1 MPRFFGLTAN
11 DKDLFLEHI
20 FVLIYHLGF
29 TYKDAYNLPVWQ
41 RLWFI
46 NRLKEEFKRA
56 KENNQSPNST
66 AHGTNS
72 GSRQIRKAF
81 G

>member
-11 DKDLFLEHI
+11 DKDIFLEQI
-20 FVLIYHLGF
+20 FILIYHLGF
-29 TYKDAYNLPVWQ
+29 DFNAAYNLPVWQ
-41 RLWFI
+41 RFWFI
-46 NRLKEEFKRA
+46 NRLKEEFRQA
-56 KENNQSPNST
+56 KEHNQSPTST
-66 AHGTNS
+66 ARNTNS

>member
-1 MPRFFGLTAN
+1 VPRFFGLTAN

-20 FVLIYHLGF
+20 FVLVYHLGF
-29 TYKDAYNLPVWQ
+29 DYNDAYNLPVWQ
-41 RLWFI
+41 RFWFI
-46 NRLKEEFKRA
+46 NRLKEEFKQA
-56 KENNQSPNST
+56 KEHNQNPASSARN
-66 AHGTNS
+66 TNS